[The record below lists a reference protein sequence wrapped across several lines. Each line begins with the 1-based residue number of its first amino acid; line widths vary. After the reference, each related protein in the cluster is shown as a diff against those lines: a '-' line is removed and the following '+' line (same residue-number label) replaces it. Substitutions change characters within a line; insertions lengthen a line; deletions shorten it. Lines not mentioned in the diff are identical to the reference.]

1 MEKHDFI
8 RMLNC
13 RLEQE
18 QGKPASLFHCEG
30 CRAKS
35 FCEKEDLPS
44 LLNRAIY
51 ELEHTIQKACGALEF
66 ATYTGHD
73 FKHGLRH
80 GEDYRLIIE
89 TTQSGFYNVYAKCGT
104 MQADLLIHYYHLSE
118 IINDWCFIQ

>member
-1 MEKHDFI
+1 MEMHDFI
-8 RMLNC
+8 HMLHC

-18 QGKPASLFHCEG
+18 QGKPASLFHCEE
-30 CRAKS
+30 CCAKS

-51 ELEHTIQKACGALEF
+51 ELEQTLPEERNTLEF
-66 ATYTGHD
+66 ATYTGID

-80 GEDYRLIIE
+80 GVDYRLIIE
-89 TTQSGFYNVYAKCGT
+89 IQSGMYNVYAKCGT
-104 MQADLLIHYYHLSE
+104 RQADLLIHYSHLSE

>member
-8 RMLNC
+8 HMLHC

-51 ELEHTIQKACGALEF
+51 ELEQTLPEEHRTLEF
-66 ATYTGHD
+66 ATYTGLD
-73 FKHGLRH
+73 FNHGLRH
-80 GEDYRLIIE
+80 GENYRLRIE
-89 TTQSGFYNVYAKCGT
+89 TRQSMYHVYAKSET

>member
-8 RMLNC
+8 HMLHC

-30 CRAKS
+30 CRAQS
-35 FCEKEDLPS
+35 FCEKADLPS

-51 ELEHTIQKACGALEF
+51 ELEQTLPEERRTLEF
-66 ATYTGHD
+66 ATYTGMD

-80 GEDYRLIIE
+80 GENYRLRIE
-89 TTQSGFYNVYAKCGT
+89 TRQCMYHVYAKSGT
-104 MQADLLIHYYHLSE
+104 MQADALIPYCHLSE

>member
-1 MEKHDFI
+1 MEKHDLI
-8 RMLNC
+8 HMLYC

-51 ELEHTIQKACGALEF
+51 ELEHTLPKERLTLEF
-66 ATYTGHD
+66 ATYTGPD

-80 GEDYRLIIE
+80 GENYRLRIE
-89 TTQSGFYNVYAKCGT
+89 TRQCMYHVYAKNGT
-104 MQADLLIHYYHLSE
+104 MENDLILTYCHLSE
-118 IINDWCFIQ
+118 IINDWTFIQ